1 MSRHIVF
8 GIGTRVFNLNETNTM
23 TVQRCTK
30 VLAGERQRQVSKVT
44 SEKRGTL
51 TTTSYII
58 SALENALPP
67 VIIFPRE
74 YFKQHMIAGAPA
86 GTLGL
91 ATPFDWMNSEL
102 FVKTMQHFI
111 VHSNSSKDNPSLLI
125 YDNHES
131 HTSCI
136 EKP

>member
-1 MSRHIVF
+1 
-8 GIGTRVFNLNETNTM
+8 M

-58 SALENALPP
+58 SA
-67 VIIFPRE
+67 
-74 YFKQHMIAGAPA
+74 FKQHMIAGAPA